1 MFTFL
6 FEDQRNKRDSHSM
19 FVLYQRLQ
27 RRRRRRCRRW
37 FSQRRRR
44 CRRRRRRLLKNK
56 HIATQFKLNRALEEA
71 KSVVVVVGSTKDFN
85 KSFCNRKTTKQEENP
100 QKLFKRQTRT
110 NGLDYFQNYS
120 R

>member
-1 MFTFL
+1 M
-6 FEDQRNKRDSHSM
+6 DRWMDRVSHSLV
-19 FVLYQRLQ
+19 FVQYHNHPSLSL
-27 RRRRRRCRRW
+27 
-37 FSQRRRR
+37 S
-44 CRRRRRRLLKNK
+44 LSLSHSKKNK

>member
-1 MFTFL
+1 M
-6 FEDQRNKRDSHSM
+6 DRWMDRVSHSLV
-19 FVLYQRLQ
+19 FVQYHNRPSLSL
-27 RRRRRRCRRW
+27 
-37 FSQRRRR
+37 FLSHS
-44 CRRRRRRLLKNK
+44 LSHSKKNK

>member
-1 MFTFL
+1 M
-6 FEDQRNKRDSHSM
+6 DRWMDRVSHSLV
-19 FVLYQRLQ
+19 FVQYHNRPSLSL
-27 RRRRRRCRRW
+27 
-37 FSQRRRR
+37 S
-44 CRRRRRRLLKNK
+44 LSLTLSLSHSKKNK

-71 KSVVVVVGSTKDFN
+71 KSVVVVGSTKDFN